1 MGLSPTLKMFGGC
14 VNHELN
20 MIEDYGILISFDDM
34 YEEKKARHLDSYLNE
49 KMGIIK
55 NKFPQFF
62 EDMGDNLRVMILQR
76 RERIQARKAEKLQK
90 RMAKKK

>member
-1 MGLSPTLKMFGGC
+1 
-14 VNHELN
+14 
-20 MIEDYGILISFDDM
+20 
-34 YEEKKARHLDSYLNE
+34 
-49 KMGIIK
+49 MGIIK